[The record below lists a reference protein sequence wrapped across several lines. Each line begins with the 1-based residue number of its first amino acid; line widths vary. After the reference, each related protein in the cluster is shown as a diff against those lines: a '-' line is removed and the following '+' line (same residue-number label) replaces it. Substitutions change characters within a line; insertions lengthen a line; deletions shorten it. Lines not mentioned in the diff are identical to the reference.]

1 MKNRQRLSLLP
12 QVDECLKSPSG
23 LKWLES
29 YPRKLV
35 IRAIREVIDK
45 KRMMILEGADIDPS
59 LDSIAGE
66 IRQRIEELA
75 AYRLRPVI
83 NATGVVIHTNLG
95 RSLLPDAAVDNIVNV
110 ACRYTNLEY
119 DIPAGKRGKRYSHIK
134 EIIKELTGAED
145 AVAVNNNAAA
155 VLLCLDTLARG
166 REVIISRG
174 ELVEIGG
181 SFRVPEVMESS
192 GAILREVGTTNKTHL
207 SDYRNALCGNTGMLL
222 KVHQSNYRIRG
233 FTEEVSIRSLVQLG
247 TEYGIPVVAD
257 LGSGC
262 LVDLTKY
269 GIHDEP
275 TVQDVLREGAD
286 LVTFS
291 GDKLLG
297 GPQAGII
304 AGKRELVR
312 EIQKN
317 PMMRAMRIDKMTMAA
332 IEAVFM
338 QYLDPDR
345 AMENIPTLR
354 MLTASPESIRRRARK
369 MLNAFKNDLS
379 GLAHVEIVPDQSRAG
394 GGSLPEIDFPTYCVA
409 IRPAQMK
416 VNDLERRLRTGTPP
430 VIARIRED
438 TLLIDA
444 RTVQDVEVKILS
456 QCIITAIRDQGAGT
470 GN

>member
-1 MKNRQRLSLLP
+1 MKNRERLSQLP
-12 QVDECLKSPSG
+12 QVDECLKSPRG
-23 LKWLES
+23 LKWLQS
-29 YPRKLV
+29 YYRKLV
-35 IRAIREVIDK
+35 IRAIREVIDE
-45 KRMMILEGADIDPS
+45 KRRMILDGAEIDTS
-59 LDSIAGE
+59 FDSIADDME
-66 IRQRIEELA
+66 RRIAELS

-95 RSLLPDAAVDNIVNV
+95 RSLLSDQAVDNLVDI
-110 ACRYTNLEY
+110 AARYTNLEY
-119 DIPAGKRGKRYSHIK
+119 DIPSGKRGKRYSHIK
-134 EIIKELTGAED
+134 DIITELTGTED

-181 SFRVPEVMESS
+181 SFRVPEVMKSS

-222 KVHQSNYRIRG
+222 KVHQSNYRIKG
-233 FTEEVSIRSLVQLG
+233 FTEEVPMRSLAQLG
-247 TEYGIPVVAD
+247 AEYRIPVVAD

-262 LVDLTKY
+262 LTDLSPY

-275 TVQDVLREGAD
+275 TVQEVIREGTD

-304 AGKRELVR
+304 AGRRELVQK
-312 EIQKN
+312 IQKN

-332 IEAVFM
+332 LEAVFM
-338 QYLDPDR
+338 QYLDQEK
-345 AMENIPTLR
+345 AIKNIPTLR
-354 MLTASPESIRRRARK
+354 MLTESPESIKRRARK
-369 MLNAFKNDLS
+369 ILNACKNALS
-379 GLAHVEIVPDQSRAG
+379 GLAETEIVPDQSRAG
-394 GGSLPEIDFPTYCVA
+394 GGSLPEVDFPTFCVS
-409 IRPAQMK
+409 IRPAHIR
-416 VNDLERRLRTGTPP
+416 VNLLEKRLRTGNPP

-438 TLLIDA
+438 ALLLDA
-444 RTVQDVEVKILS
+444 RTVQNAEVKTLTN
-456 QCIITAIRDQGAGT
+456 CIISALQ
-470 GN
+470 

>member
-1 MKNRQRLSLLP
+1 MKNRERLSQLP
-12 QVDECLKSPSG
+12 QVDECLKSPRG
-23 LKWLES
+23 LKWLQS
-29 YPRKLV
+29 YYRKLV
-35 IRAIREVIDK
+35 IRAIREVIDE
-45 KRMMILEGADIDPS
+45 KRRMILDGAEIDTS
-59 LDSIAGE
+59 FDSIADDME
-66 IRQRIEELA
+66 RRIAELS

-95 RSLLPDAAVDNIVNV
+95 RSLLPDQAVGNLVDVAA
-110 ACRYTNLEY
+110 RYTNLEY
-119 DIPAGKRGKRYSHIK
+119 DIPSGKRGKRYSHIK
-134 EIIKELTGAED
+134 DIITELTGAED

-181 SFRVPEVMESS
+181 SFRVPEVMRSS

-222 KVHQSNYRIRG
+222 KVHQCNYRIKG
-233 FTEEVSIRSLVQLG
+233 FTEEVPMRSLAQLG
-247 TEYGIPVVAD
+247 AEYRIPVVAD

-262 LVDLTKY
+262 LIDLSPY

-275 TVQDVLREGAD
+275 TVQEVIREGTD

-304 AGKRELVR
+304 AGRRELVQK
-312 EIQKN
+312 IQKN

-332 IEAVFM
+332 LEAVFM
-338 QYLDPDR
+338 QYLDQEK
-345 AMENIPTLR
+345 AIKNIPTLR
-354 MLTASPESIRRRARK
+354 MLTESPESIKRRARK
-369 MLNAFKNDLS
+369 ILNACKNALS
-379 GLAHVEIVPDQSRAG
+379 GLAETEIVPDQSRAG
-394 GGSLPEIDFPTYCVA
+394 GGSLPEVDFPTFCVS
-409 IRPAQMK
+409 IRPAHIR
-416 VNDLERRLRTGTPP
+416 VNLLEKRLRTGNPP

-438 TLLIDA
+438 ALLLDV
-444 RTVQDVEVKILS
+444 RTVQNAEVKTLTN
-456 QCIITAIRDQGAGT
+456 CIISALQ
-470 GN
+470 